1 MSVSPDGDDRRPDG
15 TQAMTGTAADTVS
28 GQPSAAIFRME
39 VRVYYEDTDAGA
51 IVYYG
56 NYLRY
61 FERARTEWL
70 RAMGISQ
77 QVLMHEQQ
85 LQFVVRHAGLDFLA
99 PARLDD
105 VLVVSVRP
113 VRLARTYVELEQL
126 VTRDGRTL
134 CRGEVTIA
142 CIDGVRMKPAAIPQA
157 IAAGMKP

>member
-1 MSVSPDGDDRRPDG
+1 M
-15 TQAMTGTAADTVS
+15 QAMTGTAIGS
-28 GQPSAAIFRME
+28 GSRQASAPSPDAAPFSIE
-39 VRVYYEDTDAGA
+39 IRVYYEDTDAGA

-61 FERARTEWL
+61 FERVRTEWI
-70 RAMGISQ
+70 RSMGISQ

-85 LQFVVRHAGLDFLA
+85 RQFVVRHAGLDFLA

-126 VTRDGRTL
+126 VHREGHTL

-142 CIDGVRMKPAAIPQA
+142 CIDSVRMKPAAIPQT
-157 IAAGMKP
+157 IAARMKP

>member
-1 MSVSPDGDDRRPDG
+1 MS
-15 TQAMTGTAADTVS
+15 TS
-28 GQPSAAIFRME
+28 GQSSVRLTDPATFSIE
-39 VRVYYEDTDAGA
+39 VRIYYEDTDAGA

-70 RAMGISQ
+70 RSMGISQ
-77 QVLMHEQQ
+77 QVLMREQQ
-85 LQFVVRHAGLDFLA
+85 LQFVVRHAGMDFLA

-126 VTRDGRTL
+126 VSREGRTL

-142 CIDGVRMKPAAIPQA
+142 CIDGVRMRPAAIPQT
-157 IAAGMKP
+157 IAARMKP

>member
-1 MSVSPDGDDRRPDG
+1 MNSS
-15 TQAMTGTAADTVS
+15 TS
-28 GQPSAAIFRME
+28 GALPPFSID

-70 RAMGISQ
+70 RSLGVSQ
-77 QVLMHEQQ
+77 QTLLNEQG
-85 LQFVVRHAGLDFLA
+85 LQFVVRHASMDFLA

-105 VLVVSVRP
+105 VLQVFVKP
-113 VRLARTYVELEQL
+113 LKLARTYVSLLQEA
-126 VTRDGRTL
+126 RGNGRLL

-142 CIDGVRMKPAAIPQA
+142 CIDRIRFRPSAIPQE
-157 IAAGMKP
+157 IASLIQA